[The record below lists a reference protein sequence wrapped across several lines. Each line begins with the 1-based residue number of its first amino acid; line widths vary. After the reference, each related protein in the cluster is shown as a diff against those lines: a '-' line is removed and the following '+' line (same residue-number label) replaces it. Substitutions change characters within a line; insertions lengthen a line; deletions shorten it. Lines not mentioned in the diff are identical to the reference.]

1 MNGFISFLVDIAS
14 QPAFLVALIALIGL
28 VAQRKPGADVVKG
41 TIKTFIGF
49 IVLSAGADV
58 VVGSLEP
65 FGGMFQA
72 AFNVQ
77 GVVPNNEAIV
87 SLALVEYGTTTAL
100 IMFFGM
106 LVNILIARF
115 TKFKHI
121 FLTGHHTL
129 YMACMLAVIFAVV
142 GFEGVGLITVGALT
156 LGAIMSTSPFILQ
169 KYMREMTGNDGV
181 GLGHFGGFGYWLSAV
196 IGDLL
201 GRGNKEVKS
210 TEDMNVPKGLS
221 FLRDSTVAIGIT
233 MMIIYVIVAIV
244 AGADYVATTYP
255 DEGNYILFAL
265 MKGAQFAAGV
275 FVILAGVR
283 LILNEIVPAFRGI
296 SEKIVPNAIPALDC
310 PIVFTMAPNAVLI
323 GFFSSF
329 IGGIVSMFIMGAL
342 GTSIILPGV
351 VPHFFCGATAGV
363 FGNAKGGRKGAIIGS
378 FLHGILISFLPLF
391 LMPVLGTLGFA
402 NSTFS
407 DADFTIVGILFGTL
421 GANAGQVGVIIGLV
435 VVYAVII
442 LYSVLK
448 RDKIEATL
456 S

>member
-28 VAQRKPGADVVKG
+28 IAQKKPGADIIKG

-115 TKFKHI
+115 TKLKHI

-142 GFEGVGLITVGALT
+142 GFEGAGLITVGALT
-156 LGAIMSTSPFILQ
+156 LGAIMSISPFMLQ

-196 IGDLL
+196 IGDII
-201 GRGNKEVKS
+201 GRGDKEVKS

-233 MMIIYVIVAIV
+233 MMVIYVIVAIV

-275 FVILAGVR
+275 FIILAGVR

-378 FLHGILISFLPLF
+378 FLHGVLISFLPLF

-421 GANAGQVGVIIGLV
+421 GANAGQVGVIIGLL

>member
-1 MNGFISFLVDIAS
+1 MV
-14 QPAFLVALIALIGL
+14 
-28 VAQRKPGADVVKG
+28 
-41 TIKTFIGF
+41 
-49 IVLSAGADV
+49 
-58 VVGSLEP
+58 
-65 FGGMFQA
+65 
-72 AFNVQ
+72 
-77 GVVPNNEAIV
+77 
-87 SLALVEYGTTTAL
+87 
-100 IMFFGM
+100 
-106 LVNILIARF
+106 
-115 TKFKHI
+115 
-121 FLTGHHTL
+121 
-129 YMACMLAVIFAVV
+129 
-142 GFEGVGLITVGALT
+142 
-156 LGAIMSTSPFILQ
+156 
-169 KYMREMTGNDGV
+169 
-181 GLGHFGGFGYWLSAV
+181 
-196 IGDLL
+196 
-201 GRGNKEVKS
+201 
-210 TEDMNVPKGLS
+210 
-221 FLRDSTVAIGIT
+221 
-233 MMIIYVIVAIV
+233 IYVIVAIV

-275 FVILAGVR
+275 FIILAGVR

-378 FLHGILISFLPLF
+378 FLHGVLISFLPLF

-421 GANAGQVGVIIGLV
+421 GANAGQVGVIIGLL